1 MKILNFSKTFKNGVF
16 GDFEILKFSSNKP
29 PLVLVLRKTR
39 GGLLL
44 ETGLI
49 QTDCGTQDQRM
60 TGKPIRAGSISYY
73 V

>member
-16 GDFEILKFSSNKP
+16 GDFEILKSSSNKP

-49 QTDCGTQDQRM
+49 AKMKVEIFCGCITRAQGYPR
-60 TGKPIRAGSISYY
+60 TGRAQ
-73 V
+73 